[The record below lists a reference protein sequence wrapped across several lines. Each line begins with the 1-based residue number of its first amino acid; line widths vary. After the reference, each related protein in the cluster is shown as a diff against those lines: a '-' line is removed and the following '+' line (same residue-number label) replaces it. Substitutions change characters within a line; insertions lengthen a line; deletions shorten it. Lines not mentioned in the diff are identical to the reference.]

1 LEIRGSPAFWHGDH
15 YNLGRSLPEHEMSLD
30 LEAVSRELGRDTE
43 GLIAWALQQDPRAI
57 ITSNFRPFSAA
68 ILHLVTRQRP
78 DIPVVWM
85 DSGYNTA
92 ATYQYADELTRQLK
106 LNRIVYQPLRS
117 RAHREAVEGAV
128 PQIDTPEH
136 ERFTEEVKLEP
147 FRRALRELQPKIW
160 ITGVRSGDT
169 AHRAGM
175 EPVSQDSRGV
185 IKVAP
190 ILQWSSKELWQYL
203 QKHGLPDNL
212 DYYDPTKG
220 DDKRECGL
228 QTA

>member
-1 LEIRGSPAFWHGDH
+1 
-15 YNLGRSLPEHEMSLD
+15 MSLD
-30 LEAVSRELGRDTE
+30 LQAVNRDLGRDPE
-43 GLIAWALQQDPRAI
+43 GLIAWALAQDPGAI

-68 ILHLVTRQRP
+68 ILHLVTRQRA

-85 DSGYNTA
+85 DNGYNTP
-92 ATYQYADELTRQLK
+92 ATYQFADQVTAQLK
-106 LNRIVYQPLRS
+106 LRRLIYQPLRS
-117 RAHREAVEGAV
+117 RAHREAVDGADV
-128 PQIDTPEH
+128 PALDTPEH
-136 ERFTEEVKLEP
+136 DRFTEEVKLEP

-175 EPVSQDSRGV
+175 DPVSLDGRGV

-190 ILQWSSKELWQYL
+190 ILHWTSKDLWQYL
-203 QKHGLPDNL
+203 KQHGLPDNL